1 MGFIRSAGHALGR
14 HGVARVRVQSPGGG
28 SVCVAVSLLAAAVLS
43 GADCG
48 VRVCCSA
55 LHVAGTLGMGAASGC
70 NMRAAYCIHSGF
82 FRGRQEKSSYS
93 SCCWLSETRS
103 KQLSAL
109 CLVICPTSL
118 NVTA

>member
-28 SVCVAVSLLAAAVLS
+28 SLRVAVSLSAAAVHS

-48 VRVCCSA
+48 VRMGCSA

-70 NMRAAYCIHSGF
+70 NMRAAYCIHSLNQGIKDNISS
-82 FRGRQEKSSYS
+82 RGSDSLD
-93 SCCWLSETRS
+93 LSIDAG
-103 KQLSAL
+103 L
-109 CLVICPTSL
+109 TSE
-118 NVTA
+118 NSPF

>member
-28 SVCVAVSLLAAAVLS
+28 SLRVAVSLSAAAVHS

-48 VRVCCSA
+48 VRMGCSA

-82 FRGRQEKSSYS
+82 SLV
-93 SCCWLSETRS
+93 CET
-103 KQLSAL
+103 
-109 CLVICPTSL
+109 TH
-118 NVTA
+118 

>member
-28 SVCVAVSLLAAAVLS
+28 SMRVAVSLSAAAVHS

-48 VRVCCSA
+48 VRMGCSA

-82 FRGRQEKSSYS
+82 FPLCFVNCDCPPVGSNRKVAVRQGG
-93 SCCWLSETRS
+93 L
-103 KQLSAL
+103 
-109 CLVICPTSL
+109 
-118 NVTA
+118 TAIAARHRAV